1 MAEITAATVKQLRQ
15 QTGLPMMECKRA
27 LQNTDGDIE
36 AAVEELRKQGKK
48 TMAKRADR
56 ETSSGRMAIAASVDK
71 AAGAMIELQC
81 ESASVM
87 VNEEFVQLANDL
99 AQQLAEGPGAATP
112 EELLAQQ
119 SPSKPGVTLQE
130 QLEELQNRIREVF
143 RLTRIVRI
151 DGSCG
156 GYAHH
161 TGEYGVLTHVEGGD
175 QQTANDVSMHVA
187 AMRPKVVAIE
197 DLDAADVNKEREIL
211 AEAARAEGKPEKII
225 EKMVDGRMRTFYEAQ
240 VLNEQPFVK
249 DDKQTVG
256 KFAASQGGKIVQFV
270 LWRLGEDA
278 SEAS

>member
-1 MAEITAATVKQLRQ
+1 MAEISAATVKQLRQ

-56 ETSSGRMAIAASVDK
+56 ETSSGRMAIAASVEK
-71 AAGAMIELQC
+71 GTGTMIELQC

-112 EELLAQQ
+112 EELLAQK
-119 SPSKPGVTLQE
+119 SPSKPNETLQE

-151 DGSCG
+151 DAPCG

-161 TGEYGVLTHVEGGD
+161 TGEYGVLTQVEGGD

-187 AMRPKVVAIE
+187 AMHPKVVAIE
-197 DLDAADVNKEREIL
+197 DLDAADVAKEREIL

-256 KFAASQGGKIVQFV
+256 KYAASQGGKIVKFV
-270 LWRLGEDA
+270 LWRLGD
-278 SEAS
+278 EASD